1 MSEASGGW
9 YVRSRGRILGPFAQA
24 QLESLRDRGQLS
36 QFHELSRDRRVWVSA
51 STLEGL
57 FGANPA
63 SAPAREDPGMST
75 APTSATTTQDWFYN
89 DSQGTQ
95 GPMSAEQILALL
107 RGGRIRAETPIWREG
122 FASWMALREV
132 PEFAHLLAP
141 MSGSN
146 RGPVPPISQGT
157 GVGFAPPFP
166 PVARQ
171 GRSRLLLFSA
181 VAGAL
186 AVCAVATVVLVIRAR
201 KDDQGPIGMA
211 PTRGIASRRN
221 AVDSHMSGDIPHA
234 TGLVVS
240 GVTITVL
247 TTGEVMEIPM
257 ERGTCFAINS
267 RGGLLT
273 NRHVVEEYVKLTRAD
288 DKIAEM
294 EKAKHWRVKP
304 ELWVYFAKDRY
315 DAKVIF
321 TSGKYDMAVL
331 KVDREGP
338 YFRISTRPTIPQGA
352 HIYALGFPA
361 ASSQSLSMEGAMQR
375 AARKVSENIESV
387 LDESDFRY
395 SITDGIISL
404 VRSEAGSEYIQHSA
418 EISGGNSGGPLI
430 YDDGSVLG
438 INTLVTFNQK
448 EPGVGV
454 KYYAL
459 TIAQAIAELRRRVP
473 NLLPE

>member
-1 MSEASGGW
+1 MSA
-9 YVRSRGRILGPFAQA
+9 
-24 QLESLRDRGQLS
+24 
-36 QFHELSRDRRVWVSA
+36 
-51 STLEGL
+51 
-57 FGANPA
+57 
-63 SAPAREDPGMST
+63 
-75 APTSATTTQDWFYN
+75 APTSATTTTQDWFYN
-89 DSQGTQ
+89 DSQSTQ
-95 GPMSAEQILALL
+95 GPVGAEQILTLL
-107 RGGRIRAETPIWREG
+107 RSGRIRAETPIWREG
-122 FASWMALREV
+122 FASWMTLREV

-146 RGPVPPISQGT
+146 RGPVPSINPGI
-157 GVGFAPPFP
+157 GFGLTPPFP
-166 PVARQ
+166 PAARP

-181 VAGAL
+181 AAGVL

-201 KDDQGPIGMA
+201 KEDPGLIGMA
-211 PTRGIASRRN
+211 PAHGIGVRRN
-221 AVDSHMSGDIPHA
+221 YVNSHMSGDIAQA

-240 GVTITVL
+240 GVTITDL
-247 TTGEVMEIPM
+247 NTGEVVEIPGS
-257 ERGTCFAINS
+257 RGTCFAINS
-267 RGGLLT
+267 RGDLLT

-288 DKIAEM
+288 DKIAEL
-294 EKAKHWRVKP
+294 EKTKHWRVKP

-315 DAKVIF
+315 EAKVIF

-331 KVDREGP
+331 RVDREGP
-338 YFRISTRPTIPQGA
+338 YFRISSKPAIKQGDR
-352 HIYALGFPA
+352 IYALGFPA
-361 ASSQSLSMEGAMQR
+361 ASSQSLSVEGAMQR
-375 AARKVSENIESV
+375 ATRKVSENIESV

-459 TIAQAIAELRRRVP
+459 TIAQAIAELRRKVP
-473 NLLPE
+473 NLLTD